1 MRYEALLVVIDLIGF
16 LLCRTLRLLVERL
29 LFHREGFELIDALVE
44 IADRAFHRIRQI
56 FETLA
61 LTIPVIE
68 EVILVI
74 GANGRQRSFSL
85 GIR

>member
-1 MRYEALLVVIDLIGF
+1 MIDLIGF
-16 LLCRTLRLLVERL
+16 LLCRTLRLFVERL
-29 LFHREGFELIDALVE
+29 LFHREGFELIDALIE

-68 EVILVI
+68 EIILVI
-74 GANGRQRSFSL
+74 SANGRQRSFSL

>member
-1 MRYEALLVVIDLIGF
+1 MVLIDLIGF

-44 IADRAFHRIRQI
+44 IADRTFYGIRQV
-56 FETLA
+56 FEAFA
-61 LTIPVIE
+61 LTIPVVE

-74 GANGRQRSFSL
+74 GANGRQRCFSL
-85 GIR
+85 SIR